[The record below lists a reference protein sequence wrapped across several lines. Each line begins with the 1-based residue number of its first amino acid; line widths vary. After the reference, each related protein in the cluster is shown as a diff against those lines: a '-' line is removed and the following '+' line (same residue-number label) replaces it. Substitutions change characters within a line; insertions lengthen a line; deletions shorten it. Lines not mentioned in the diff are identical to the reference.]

1 MLKIPRTI
9 RDISEEDVPGNSS
22 AMEQRRAKRSARII
36 EGFKLFQNENKSEFP
51 FIFGA
56 EINIDN
62 DRLWDLFISFCEEL
76 PNNAAL
82 LFGFYDNDLNYG
94 RYTEKE
100 RIIFELS
107 KYRREISEDCHLE
120 LGLIHHTESKLIEVF
135 IAEAKYIKFWGVD
148 EISFMGI
155 MSRFNLSETSD
166 IEFIDEYPK
175 AVYPLRT
182 IVEDVADTFEIITN
196 LQEKF
201 TE

>member
-62 DRLWDLFISFCEEL
+62 DRLWDLFISLCEEL

-94 RYTEKE
+94 RYAEKE

>member
-62 DRLWDLFISFCEEL
+62 DRLWDLFISLCEEL

>member
-22 AMEQRRAKRSARII
+22 AMEQRKAKRSARII

-62 DRLWDLFISFCEEL
+62 DRLWDLFISLCEEL

>member
-62 DRLWDLFISFCEEL
+62 DRLWDLFISLCEEL

-100 RIIFELS
+100 MIIFELS